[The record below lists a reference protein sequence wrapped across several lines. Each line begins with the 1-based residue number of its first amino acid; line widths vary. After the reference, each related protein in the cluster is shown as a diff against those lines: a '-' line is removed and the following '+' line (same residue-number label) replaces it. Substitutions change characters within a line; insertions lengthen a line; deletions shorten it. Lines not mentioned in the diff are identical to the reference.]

1 MPSDTNRAGIQIIL
15 NIDAGISWGRI
26 CHRPCDSHRS
36 PRVPPPGPLPSSRN
50 AVFAKPL
57 MQLAQG
63 SLQKCPEAAERREGP
78 LSLQLPP
85 CFLQVRG
92 GPPGRGTGVQMSHCK
107 HGTWG
112 YGLFWVPR
120 SHQPGNRVSSLE
132 TKPHN
137 VEQFCFATRAGNRAF
152 VHEISQNVARNTKFA
167 ALPKELK
174 SNWRV

>member
-1 MPSDTNRAGIQIIL
+1 MLAFPGGTSVIDHVTHIGRLEFHPPAPFRAPEMPCLQSHSC
-15 NIDAGISWGRI
+15 SW
-26 CHRPCDSHRS
+26 
-36 PRVPPPGPLPSSRN
+36 L
-50 AVFAKPL
+50 K
-57 MQLAQG
+57 G

-78 LSLQLPP
+78 PSLQLPP

-92 GPPGRGTGVQMSHCK
+92 GPPGRGAGARMSHCK

-112 YGLFWVPR
+112 HGLSWVPH

-137 VEQFCFATRAGNRAF
+137 MEQFCFATRAGNRAF
-152 VHEISQNVARNTKFA
+152 VREISQNVARNTKFA